1 MSIIYFNFSSVFGL
15 LRQTSGSLEAK
26 CSTMF
31 TNKSL
36 TFACLL
42 FGAEQVVS
50 SRVFSFFLAENSCML
65 GLKNKGM
72 RVVRVN

>member
-15 LRQTSGSLEAK
+15 LRQTSGSSVAK

-31 TNKSL
+31 TNESL

-42 FGAEQVVS
+42 FGAEQVVN
-50 SRVFSFFLAENSCML
+50 SRVFFFFFGRE
-65 GLKNKGM
+65 
-72 RVVRVN
+72 